1 MRKGLFA
8 IAAVMCLGLVQATSA
23 ADNTDKLRE
32 LFPDGVVDSAGKS
45 VPLDQLKGKVLGI
58 YFSAHWCPPCR
69 AFSPLLVSFRDK
81 NAKDFE
87 VVFVSSDKTPKDQ
100 TAYMTEVKMQWPTM
114 KLNSAPAT
122 ALKKKYN
129 VTGIP
134 KLVIVAPNGETI
146 TENGRGE
153 VTSSADK
160 CLAEWQKKVK

>member
-1 MRKGLFA
+1 MRKSLFVF
-8 IAAVMCLGLVQATSA
+8 AASLYLSLAASA
-23 ADNTDKLRE
+23 ADATDALHE
-32 LFPDGVVDSAGKS
+32 LFPDGVVDAAGKS
-45 VPLDQLKGKVLGI
+45 VPLDQLKGKILGI

-69 AFSPLLVSFRDK
+69 AFSPLLVAFRDK
-81 NAKDFE
+81 NEKEFE

-100 TAYMTEVKMQWPTM
+100 ETYMTEVKMKWPTM
-114 KLNSAPAT
+114 KLNSTPAA

-146 TENGRGE
+146 TENGRGD
-153 VTSSADK
+153 VTASADK